1 MYGWGSSTICNILE
15 KREYLGHT
23 INFKTRKHFK
33 DKKSHY
39 VPEDE
44 WTIFENTHEAIIDQ
58 QTFDLV
64 QKIRGNVR
72 RYPDGWGEAAP
83 LTGLLYCADC
93 GGKMYVHRTNNG
105 KRISQYTCSQYTKV
119 PCGTLCKTQ
128 HRINE
133 DVVLSLVSE
142 MLKAIAEYKGRIQG
156 AFVCAF
162 LESILSKMPIV
173 LAFVVLSRF
182 AADTLTSQTC
192 LYIGLGLAVAVLVQM
207 LVHYLSDSLQS
218 AAGYLIFADKRM
230 ELGSHLRKL
239 PMGYFT
245 SGNIGKISSVLSTDM
260 VFIEEVAMST
270 LGNMMGYLLSSLI
283 LLVFMF
289 YLNVQLGLIAAAVTV
304 LAWLVSKGM
313 NKVSL
318 REAAERQE
326 QSERL
331 TDAVLSFAE
340 GIGVIKSYNLLGE
353 KSEELT
359 DNFQRSRNTS
369 LAFEQKMT
377 PWTMSLN
384 ILYGIGIAAIFGLS
398 IVLEQRGALP
408 LAYVLGVLLFVF
420 DLFGPLKALYGEA
433 SRLTVMNA
441 ALDRIEA
448 VLNEP
453 ELPDTGKQHLP
464 AQAQP
469 GQPEVQFNDVVFAYQ
484 DKEVLHHI
492 SFAMKKDSMTA
503 LVGPSGSGKST
514 IANLL
519 ARLWD
524 VKSGSIIIRG
534 MDIRNVPLA
543 ELMEQISMVFQR
555 VYLFQDTI
563 YNNISIGKPDATEEE
578 VYAAAKKARCYD
590 FIMALPDGF
599 QTVVGEG
606 GATLSGGEKQRISIA
621 RCILKDAPIIILDEA
636 TASVDTDNESY
647 IQEAISELVKGKT
660 LLVIAHRLNT
670 IQNADQILVIDNG
683 QIAQQGTH
691 EELLKQPGIYQE
703 FVNIRKNAAGWSLA

>member
-1 MYGWGSSTICNILE
+1 MFAMFSRIL
-15 KREYLGHT
+15 K
-23 INFKTRKHFK
+23 
-33 DKKSHY
+33 
-39 VPEDE
+39 
-44 WTIFENTHEAIIDQ
+44 
-58 QTFDLV
+58 
-64 QKIRGNVR
+64 
-72 RYPDGWGEAAP
+72 
-83 LTGLLYCADC
+83 
-93 GGKMYVHRTNNG
+93 
-105 KRISQYTCSQYTKV
+105 
-119 PCGTLCKTQ
+119 
-128 HRINE
+128 
-133 DVVLSLVSE
+133 LSGR
-142 MLKAIAEYKGRIQG
+142 YKGRIQG

-192 LYIGLGLAVAVLVQM
+192 LYIGLGLAAAVLVQM

-218 AAGYLIFADKRM
+218 AAGYLMFADKRM

-331 TDAVLSFAE
+331 TDAVLSFVE

-503 LVGPSGSGKST
+503 LVGPSGGGKST

-519 ARLWD
+519 ALWD

>member
-1 MYGWGSSTICNILE
+1 MFAMFSRIL
-15 KREYLGHT
+15 K
-23 INFKTRKHFK
+23 
-33 DKKSHY
+33 
-39 VPEDE
+39 
-44 WTIFENTHEAIIDQ
+44 
-58 QTFDLV
+58 
-64 QKIRGNVR
+64 
-72 RYPDGWGEAAP
+72 
-83 LTGLLYCADC
+83 
-93 GGKMYVHRTNNG
+93 
-105 KRISQYTCSQYTKV
+105 
-119 PCGTLCKTQ
+119 
-128 HRINE
+128 
-133 DVVLSLVSE
+133 LSGR
-142 MLKAIAEYKGRIQG
+142 YKGRIQG

-192 LYIGLGLAVAVLVQM
+192 LYIGLGLAAAVLVQM

-218 AAGYLIFADKRM
+218 AAGYLMFADKRM

-331 TDAVLSFAE
+331 TDAVLSFVE

-621 RCILKDAPIIILDEA
+621 RAMLKDAPLIILDEA
-636 TASVDTDNESY
+636 TASVDPENEE
-647 IQEAISELVKGKT
+647 QLQQAINALTQDKT
-660 LLVIAHRLNT
+660 IIMIAHRLKT
-670 IQNADQILVIDNG
+670 VCNADQILVLNG
-683 QIAQQGTH
+683 GKITQQGTH
-691 EELLKQPGIYQE
+691 EELASQQGLYADFLYARQD
-703 FVNIRKNAAGWSLA
+703 AADWKLA